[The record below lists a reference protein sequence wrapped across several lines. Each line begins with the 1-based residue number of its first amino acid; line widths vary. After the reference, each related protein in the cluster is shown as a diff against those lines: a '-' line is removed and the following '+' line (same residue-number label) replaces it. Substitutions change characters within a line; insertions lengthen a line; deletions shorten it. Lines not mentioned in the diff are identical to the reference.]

1 MQYATTIGEILR
13 HEQSITSGNR
23 SLSAAG
29 VPTVPYHY
37 VGLLSVS
44 SVQRIIDNDPSY
56 EDTVAGRLSNQLA
69 QAQAADR
76 EIQARL
82 RQLGLAPRAAGQPNM
97 GLLLA
102 AIGGLLLL
110 ASQ

>member
-1 MQYATTIGEILR
+1 MQYATTIDEILR
-13 HEQSITSGNR
+13 LESSITAGNR
-23 SLSAAG
+23 ALLAAG
-29 VPTVPYHY
+29 VTSVRYQY
-37 VGLLSVS
+37 VGQLSVS

-56 EDTVAGRLSNQLA
+56 EDTVAGRLTNQLA

-82 RQLGLAPRAAGQPNM
+82 RQLGLAPRTAGQPNM